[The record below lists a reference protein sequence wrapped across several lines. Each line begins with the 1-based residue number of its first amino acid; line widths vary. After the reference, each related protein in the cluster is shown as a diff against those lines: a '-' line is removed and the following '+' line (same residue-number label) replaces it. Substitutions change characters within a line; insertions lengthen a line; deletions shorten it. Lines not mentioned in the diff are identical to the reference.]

1 MRIVI
6 DGRLIL
12 NRQTGIGRY
21 LLGLLG
27 GFQALGCTDAIEVWL
42 HKDLAQGHPLRQLDA
57 PKFTLRRTPLRHM
70 DPLAQV
76 WAPGELLR
84 SRPDVYHYPHFDL
97 PWLAPGR
104 VVLTIHDLKYL
115 SRAEFFVKK
124 SQLKRLV
131 MQTLLAHAVK
141 KAQQV
146 IAVSQFSA
154 DDLQKR
160 LNVAQR
166 KIRVIPHG
174 VDARFFRRC
183 SADEL
188 ERLRQKFRLAPQY
201 LLFVGERRPHKNLT
215 GLIHAFAVLQKMGNP
230 AQLVIAGK
238 AYADYQQPQQLAESL
253 GLAQQVRF
261 LDYVAEADLPGLYQA
276 ASLFT
281 LLSNYEGFGLPL
293 LEAMASGTPVVAA
306 NCTALPEVVGDAG
319 VLVQPI
325 GAEAVPEIWRQTDDN
340 QTNDWILQRPDNAK
354 AAGRLRLSD
363 NAEAAATVFLR
374 LLEPTPEREA
384 LIGRGLERAAQFSWA
399 ACAQRTLDVY
409 HEGYKNG

>member
-12 NRQTGIGRY
+12 NQQTGIGRY

-27 GFQALGCTDAIEVWL
+27 GIQELGCTDAIEVWL
-42 HKDLAQGHPLRQLDA
+42 HKDLAEDHPLWQLSA
-57 PKFTLRRTPLRHM
+57 PNIALRRTPLRHM
-70 DPLAQV
+70 DALAQA

-84 SRPDVYHYPHFDL
+84 NRPDVYHYPHFDL

-115 SRAEFFVKK
+115 SNSDFFVKK
-124 SQLKRLV
+124 GRLKRLV
-131 MQTLLAHAVK
+131 MRRLLAHALK

-146 IAVSQFSA
+146 IAVSQFST
-154 DDLQKR
+154 DDLEKR
-160 LNVAQR
+160 LNLERR

-174 VDARFFRRC
+174 VDARFFQRC
-183 SADEL
+183 RVDEL
-188 ERLRQKFRLAPQY
+188 ERLRQKYRLAPQY

-215 GLIHAFAVLQKMGNP
+215 GLIHAFSLLQKMGSP

-238 AYADYQQPQQLAESL
+238 AYAGYQQPEKLAERL

-261 LDYVAEADLPGLYQA
+261 LDYVDEADLPGLYQA

-281 LLSNYEGFGLPL
+281 LLSHYEGFGLPV

-319 VLVQPI
+319 VLVQPVEVETT
-325 GAEAVPEIWRQTDDN
+325 GALMHR
-340 QTNDWILQRPDNAK
+340 TNDGGATAGNLRRPDN
-354 AAGRLRLSD
+354 D
-363 NAEAAATVFLR
+363 EAAAAFR
-374 LLEPTPEREA
+374 LLLAPTPERKA
-384 LIGRGLERAAQFSWA
+384 LIRRGLERAAQFSWT
-399 ACAQRTLDVY
+399 ACAQRTLAVY
-409 HEGYKNG
+409 HEGNDDARA